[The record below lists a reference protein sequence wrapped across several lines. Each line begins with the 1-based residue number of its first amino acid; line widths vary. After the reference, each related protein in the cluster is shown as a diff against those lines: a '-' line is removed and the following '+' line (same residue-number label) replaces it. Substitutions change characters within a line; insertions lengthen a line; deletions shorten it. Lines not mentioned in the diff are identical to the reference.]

1 MLLYPE
7 LEALCLKLGTQRKC
21 LSIIMSLWDFS
32 RLLLH
37 HFEGIAK
44 VLLFPSDNDE
54 KEFSLLLDF
63 VAPDFL

>member
-7 LEALCLKLGTQRKC
+7 LEVLCLKLGTQRKC
-21 LSIIMSLWDFS
+21 LSIIMSWDFS

-37 HFEGIAK
+37 HFEGIGK

-54 KEFSLLLDF
+54 KQFSLLLDF
-63 VAPDFL
+63 VVPDFL